1 MLFELA
7 TGNLA
12 FRLEL
17 EDFNDEFEELKAMLN
32 KVAEKMQVIHLENA
46 NLNNE
51 SQIIDSSKQHELD
64 LIHEVFEYILTHLEE
79 PLPSTKEL
87 SKMFGTNE
95 FTLKQNFRKLLKT
108 SIYQFY
114 NEERLKRAHHLI
126 QQTTISIKTIALMSG
141 FNDYTNFYKS
151 FKKRFGYPPSNL
163 SRGNANALE

>member
-32 KVAEKMQVIHLENA
+32 KVAEKMQVIHLENT

-95 FTLKQNFRKLLKT
+95 FTLKQNFRSNTNFSLNFYDRVAIIIF
-108 SIYQFY
+108 SIY
-114 NEERLKRAHHLI
+114 ELV
-126 QQTTISIKTIALMSG
+126 
-141 FNDYTNFYKS
+141 YTFFE
-151 FKKRFGYPPSNL
+151 FKVHASN
-163 SRGNANALE
+163 